1 MSSPS
6 DMATSSKEEKVRGST
21 GQKYLLSVA
30 AAMVAELV
38 TFPLDLTKT
47 RLQLQGEGGGAGLKR
62 GMVATALGVV
72 RQEGVTALWGGVGPG
87 LARHAIYTG
96 VRMELYDRLRKWAGA
111 SGELGLGQRAALG
124 MTAGGFAQLVASPT
138 DLVKVRL
145 QMEGKRRAAGLPA
158 RQDTML
164 GVATAVVKEGG
175 LVALWRGAVPNVQR
189 AALVNLG
196 DLATYDQAK
205 SHLVAAGW
213 PADSAA
219 THFLSSLAAGLAA
232 ATMGTPADV
241 VKARVMNQ
249 GVDRL
254 YKGSL
259 DCLVKTVSME
269 GVGALY
275 AGFLPCWLRMAPW
288 SLTFWLTF
296 ERLRLAAGLPPW

>member
-1 MSSPS
+1 MTTLPEQP
-6 DMATSSKEEKVRGST
+6 EEEETARGTT

-145 QMEGKRRAAGLPA
+145 QMEGKL
-158 RQDTML
+158 
-164 GVATAVVKEGG
+164 KIK
-175 LVALWRGAVPNVQR
+175 
-189 AALVNLG
+189 
-196 DLATYDQAK
+196 AK
-205 SHLVAAGW
+205 
-213 PADSAA
+213 D
-219 THFLSSLAAGLAA
+219 
-232 ATMGTPADV
+232 
-241 VKARVMNQ
+241 
-249 GVDRL
+249 
-254 YKGSL
+254 KGSE
-259 DCLVKTVSME
+259 T
-269 GVGALY
+269 
-275 AGFLPCWLRMAPW
+275 
-288 SLTFWLTF
+288 SLI
-296 ERLRLAAGLPPW
+296 

>member
-1 MSSPS
+1 MP
-6 DMATSSKEEKVRGST
+6 TLEEKARGST

-164 GVATAVVKEGG
+164 GVAAAVVKEGG
-175 LVALWRGAVPNVQR
+175 FVALFVAVPCQMCSVQHWST
-189 AALVNLG
+189 
-196 DLATYDQAK
+196 LAT
-205 SHLVAAGW
+205 
-213 PADSAA
+213 
-219 THFLSSLAAGLAA
+219 
-232 ATMGTPADV
+232 
-241 VKARVMNQ
+241 
-249 GVDRL
+249 
-254 YKGSL
+254 
-259 DCLVKTVSME
+259 
-269 GVGALY
+269 
-275 AGFLPCWLRMAPW
+275 
-288 SLTFWLTF
+288 
-296 ERLRLAAGLPPW
+296 LPPTTKPRVTWCLLVGQPTVPSPIFSPPLQPAWLQPPWAPRRTW